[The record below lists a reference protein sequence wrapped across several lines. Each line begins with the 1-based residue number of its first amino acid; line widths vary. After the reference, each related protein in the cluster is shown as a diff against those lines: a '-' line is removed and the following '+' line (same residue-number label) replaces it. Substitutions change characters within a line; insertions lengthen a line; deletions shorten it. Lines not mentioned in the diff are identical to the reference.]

1 MRYLVIL
8 LFLTGCAAVPKEE
21 KPELQEYIKKRG
33 DVIWYCESR
42 GGPKRCGWVER
53 KDLERSLKAIYRW

>member
-1 MRYLVIL
+1 MRYLIIL

-21 KPELQEYIKKRG
+21 KPELQEYVKRG

-42 GGPKRCGWVER
+42 GGPKRCGWVNREDVER
-53 KDLERSLKAIYRW
+53 AIKAIYRW